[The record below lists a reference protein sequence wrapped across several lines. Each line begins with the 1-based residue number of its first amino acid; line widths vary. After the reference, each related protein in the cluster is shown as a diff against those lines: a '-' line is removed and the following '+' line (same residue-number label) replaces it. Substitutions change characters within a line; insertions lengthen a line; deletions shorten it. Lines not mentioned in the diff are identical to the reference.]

1 MPNEHEVAEARK
13 LIAQAGTV
21 ARASG
26 KHPIRSLLVKV
37 SGGRLGRI
45 HGWPVIPDLGAPWQD
60 TISAERLGWRMRSAH
75 TAGARFAFAVDYQI
89 YRRCHLGW
97 VEMPHTDPR
106 YQGCRIAAAG
116 LAALR
121 SENPGLSWHTLGGH
135 FTSTRGFW

>member
-1 MPNEHEVAEARK
+1 MPNEHEVAEARN

-37 SGGRLGRI
+37 SGGRLGRT
-45 HGWPVIPDLGAPWQD
+45 HGWPVIPVLGTPWQD
-60 TISAERLGWRMRSAH
+60 TVSAERPGWRMRSAH
-75 TAGARFAFAVDYQI
+75 IAGARFAFAVDYQTC
-89 YRRCHLGW
+89 RRCRLGW

-106 YQGCRIAAAG
+106 YQGLGIAAAG

-121 SENPGLSWHTLGGH
+121 NENPGLS
-135 FTSTRGFW
+135 